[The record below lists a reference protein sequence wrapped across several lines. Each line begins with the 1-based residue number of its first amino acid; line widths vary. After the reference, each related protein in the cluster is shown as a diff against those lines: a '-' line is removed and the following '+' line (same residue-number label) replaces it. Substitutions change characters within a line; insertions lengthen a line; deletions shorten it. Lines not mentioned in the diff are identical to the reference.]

1 MEGSIRKYLFIVTS
15 VLLVPMVAPQWTVA
29 ADSLWI
35 DLPTPV
41 VPAQAKT
48 QKLPDSRFLSVRR
61 VVADNIRLQS
71 ELAKAPMERTQGP
84 RSTLELPMPDG
95 SLLLFNIEES
105 PIMAADIAAKFP
117 GFSSYRARAVDD
129 PSISGRLD
137 YSPGGFHGMIQTSE
151 GTVFIDPASQA
162 GQYNSYYKHDYIR
175 DSAQVFSCGVTS
187 ANISQNSSPVF
198 GFKTAARTTNE
209 LRTYR
214 FAVAATVEY
223 SNAVP
228 VISGNPVTDAQ
239 TEIQTAINR
248 VNDIFERDLAIS
260 LQLVVDIDLISTD
273 STELNND
280 DEIVLIDQVQ
290 GFVDTAV
297 GVGAY
302 DIGHVFSTGGGG
314 LAGAGVVC
322 DDSNKA
328 RGVTGSSA
336 PIGDP
341 FYIDF
346 VAHEIGHQFSA
357 RHSFNGTDGSCSGG
371 RNAATAYEPGSGTT
385 IMAYAGL
392 CNAEDVQSSS
402 DATFHAGSIAQ
413 VLSFVVGGG
422 SCVAPTATGNTAP
435 TVNAG
440 PNYTIPERT
449 PFTLSGTA
457 TDPDLDALTYQWDE
471 MDAGSATDAT
481 TYGTDLGDNALFRS
495 FLPSASETRDF
506 PQLATLLSGITD
518 KAETLPTEKRSLNF
532 RLTVRDGN
540 GGVGEDDMRVNVAD
554 SPGPFAVTQPNNAVT
569 LDTMQAQVIEWETAC
584 TDQVPVNCAN
594 VDILLDTGG
603 ADTFATTLL
612 ANTPNMTAATA
623 VVKVACSDN
632 IFFDISN
639 TNIVLAQN
647 SGIALNATGAVSK
660 ADCGPGVELLGAIE
674 GDGST
679 SPAWLILMT
688 GWLLYFRRQ
697 QKMNAARPNSKRA

>member
-1 MEGSIRKYLFIVTS
+1 MA
-15 VLLVPMVAPQWTVA
+15 APQWAVA
-29 ADSLWI
+29 AESLWV
-35 DLPTPV
+35 DVPAPV
-41 VPAQAKT
+41 VPALAKT

-71 ELAKAPMERTQGP
+71 ELAKAPMERTQGS
-84 RSTLELPMPDG
+84 RSKLELPMPDG

-105 PIMAADIAAKFP
+105 PIMAPDVAAKFP

-151 GTVFIDPASQA
+151 GTVFIDPASQT
-162 GQYNSYYKHDYIR
+162 GQYNSYYKHDYVR

-198 GFKTAARTTNE
+198 EFKTAARTTNE

-248 VNDIFERDLAIS
+248 VNEIFERDLAIS
-260 LQLVVDIDLISTD
+260 LQLVADIDLISTD
-273 STELNND
+273 STELNNN

-290 GFVDTAV
+290 GFIDTAI
-297 GVGAY
+297 GVGTY
-302 DIGHVFSTGGGG
+302 DIGHVFATGTGGV
-314 LAGAGVVC
+314 AGVGIVC

-328 RGVTGSSA
+328 RGVTGSSN
-336 PIGDP
+336 PVGDP

-357 RHSFNGTDGSCSGG
+357 RHSFNGTDGNCGG
-371 RNAATAYEPGSGTT
+371 GNRNAATAYEPGSGTT
-385 IMAYAGL
+385 IMSYSGI
-392 CNAEDVQSSS
+392 CNAENVQSSS

-413 VLSFVVGGG
+413 VLGFVVGGG
-422 SCVAPTATGNTAP
+422 SCFVPAVTGNTAP

-440 PNYTIPERT
+440 SDYTIPTRT

-457 TDPDLDALTYQWDE
+457 TDPEPDTLTYQWDE
-471 MDAGSATDAT
+471 MDVGSATNAT

-518 KAETLPTEKRSLNF
+518 KAETLPTEKRNLNF

-554 SPGPFAVTQPNNAVT
+554 SPGSFAVTQPNNAVT
-569 LDTMQAQVIEWETAC
+569 LDTMQPQVIEWETAC
-584 TDQVPVNCAN
+584 TDQVPVSCAN
-594 VDILLDTGG
+594 VDILLDTGDAG
-603 ADTFATTLL
+603 AFATILL
-612 ANTPNMTAATA
+612 ANTPNDGAQSVNFPAMTAATA

-632 IFFDISN
+632 IFFGLSN

-647 SGIALNATGAVSK
+647 SGIALNATGAVSN
-660 ADCGPGVELLGAIE
+660 ADCGPGVELLGAID
-674 GDGST
+674 GDGSA

-688 GWLLYFRRQ
+688 GWLLYFRHQ